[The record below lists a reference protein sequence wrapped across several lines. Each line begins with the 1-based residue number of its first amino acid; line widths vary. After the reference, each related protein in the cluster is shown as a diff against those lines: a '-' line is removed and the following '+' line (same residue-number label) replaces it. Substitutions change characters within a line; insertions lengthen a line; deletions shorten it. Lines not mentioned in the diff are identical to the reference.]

1 MTSEKHSQSLVEDDF
16 NYGTNVA
23 TANIKIRM
31 TFIRRVYTLLSLQ
44 IILTIS
50 TTALFMFSKHLN
62 AFVQDNSAVVFVSA
76 FSSFVLMNVLVM
88 YRHKR
93 PVNSYLLVAFTFME
107 AVSVATTL
115 TFYEY
120 STILQSL
127 FLTCA
132 VFAGLTVYTFQSKK
146 DFSKLGAGLFA
157 CILIFVI
164 AMLIQLF
171 YNSDS
176 ADLVISGFGAVV
188 FCGFII
194 YDTHKLMKQFSP
206 DEYIVAFIHIYMDII
221 DLFMRILHI
230 LKSIKNQ

>member
-1 MTSEKHSQSLVEDDF
+1 
-16 NYGTNVA
+16 
-23 TANIKIRM
+23 
-31 TFIRRVYTLLSLQ
+31 
-44 IILTIS
+44 
-50 TTALFMFSKHLN
+50 MFSKHLN